1 MIAVARA
8 AQECSTNLDGW
19 QAVAIVVVVSS
30 ALVLLHAVAAWVEKL
45 ADQWGGDGGLRPPFA
60 AALRAALNGG
70 DDA

>member
-45 ADQWGGDGGLRPPFA
+45 ADQWEATAGRRSSSTRCP
-60 AALRAALNGG
+60 RS
-70 DDA
+70 

>member
-1 MIAVARA
+1 VIAVARA

-45 ADQWGGDGGLRPPFA
+45 ADQWEATAVYGPRSPPLSA
-60 AALRAALNGG
+60 PP
-70 DDA
+70 

>member
-30 ALVLLHAVAAWVEKL
+30 ALVLPLDVLGE
-45 ADQWGGDGGLRPPFA
+45 R
-60 AALRAALNGG
+60 RER
-70 DDA
+70 